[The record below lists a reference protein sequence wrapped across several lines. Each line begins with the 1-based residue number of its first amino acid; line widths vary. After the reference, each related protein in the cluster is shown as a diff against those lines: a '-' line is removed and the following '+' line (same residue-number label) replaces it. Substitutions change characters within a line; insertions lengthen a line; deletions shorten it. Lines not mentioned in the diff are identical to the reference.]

1 MKWEDIKIIVN
12 NSEVTAIAPRIISA
26 SRSTDIPAFYAEW
39 FVKRLNAGFIKWI
52 NPFNKQTQYVSLQKV
67 KAIIFWTKNP
77 KPLINFLPELDAH
90 GIKYYFQFTVNDYEE
105 EGLEPGVPP
114 LLERIE
120 TFKLLSNLVGK
131 DLVIWRFDPLI
142 RSDKVSIQNLVEK
155 INRVGELLAPYT
167 SKLVFSFADITRYR
181 HVQLNLKKNNIEFIE
196 FSNDEI
202 EEIGFN
208 ISKICT
214 KFGIQAATCGEA
226 VDLSQFNII
235 HNKCIDDRLLKK
247 ITRYDQGILKE
258 LGASDECQLSLF
270 ENTSK
275 KQYIKD
281 PGQRKECGCALSK
294 DIGQYNT
301 CRHLCLYCYANY
313 SKDTV
318 VRNLEKFNIGNESII

>member
-39 FVKRLNAGFIKWI
+39 FTKRLNAGFIKWI

-67 KAIIFWTKNP
+67 KAIIFWSKNP
-77 KPLINFLPELDAH
+77 KPLINFLPEIDAH

-105 EGLEPGVPP
+105 DGLEPGVPP

-142 RSDKVSIQNLVEK
+142 RSDKISIQKLINK
-155 INRVGELLAPYT
+155 IDRVGELLAPYT

-196 FSNDEI
+196 FSPDDI

-208 ISKICT
+208 ISKICK

-247 ITRYDQGILKE
+247 ITRYDQEILKE
-258 LGASDECQLSLF
+258 LGASDEYQLSLF

-301 CRHLCLYCYANY
+301 CCHLCLYCYANY

-318 VRNLEKFNIGNESII
+318 VRNLEKFNIENESIV